1 MPAPIT
7 LPDVA
12 AKRPSDSHEYLAT
25 LFSVGAKAPN
35 SNAPGMMGAED
46 IGQFRP
52 MLFHRWIGTKSSS
65 NESRGLGVERTDTS
79 ATCR

>member
-1 MPAPIT
+1 
-7 LPDVA
+7 
-12 AKRPSDSHEYLAT
+12 
-25 LFSVGAKAPN
+25 
-35 SNAPGMMGAED
+35 MMGAED